1 MREGSE
7 NDWNAA
13 GGRADAVAGTAA
25 STRKLVSSEG
35 VVLGVL
41 NLDFQI
47 VGFQLEYC
55 QQG

>member
-25 STRKLVSSEG
+25 STGKLVSSEG

-41 NLDFQI
+41 NLDFQM
-47 VGFQLEYC
+47 VVFQR
-55 QQG
+55 G